1 MDDITPVDVLYA
13 AKNLIHKVLQVV
25 VGQRLRRD
33 NNLSGTCGKV
43 ISNNIM
49 PLDSHGR
56 AGDEILERR
65 GGLN

>member
-1 MDDITPVDVLYA
+1 MYDITPVDVLYA

-33 NNLSGTCGKV
+33 NNLSDTCRNQ

-49 PLDSHGR
+49 PIDSIPMEGQVTKYW
-56 AGDEILERR
+56 R
-65 GGLN
+65 GGGF